1 MTLTANF
8 LVSDNVSDQGF
19 ELQVQ
24 LEVPAGQ
31 TLAVIGPNG
40 SGKSTL
46 LAALAGHRAIS
57 QGSISMCGSLVDGG
71 SGGIW
76 LPPEDRPVALVPQD
90 GLLFPHLSVLD
101 NVMFGLRHGKA
112 GDLTKAE
119 QSTRCQHALEA
130 VDVADLTN
138 RLPGELSGGQSQRVA
153 VARALVLRQPV
164 LLLDEPLSRIDVSNR
179 RKIRQVLNEHRPEAQ
194 VQVIVTHG
202 ADHAITADVILAIED
217 GVVTAF
223 GPPADLIANPPTRW
237 INEFLV

>member
-19 ELQVQ
+19 ELKVQ
-24 LEVPAGQ
+24 LEVAAGQ

-57 QGSISMCGSLVDGG
+57 QGSISMCGSPVDGG
-71 SGGIW
+71 SGGVW
-76 LPPEDRPVALVPQD
+76 QGPEDRPVALVPQD

-112 GDLTKAE
+112 GDLSKTE
-119 QSTRCQHALEA
+119 QSTRCGQALGA
-130 VDVADLTN
+130 VDVTDLAD

-179 RKIRQVLNEHRPEAQ
+179 RKIRQVLDEHRPEGQ
-194 VQVIVTHG
+194 IQVIVTHG
-202 ADHAITADVILAIED
+202 ADHAITADLILAIED

-223 GPPADLIANPPTRW
+223 GPPADLIANPPSRW
-237 INEFLV
+237 ITEFLV